1 MSSGTMSTETKKGY
15 WIAMVDIADP
25 EAYKGYIEANA
36 TAFEKYGAKFLA
48 RGGQHIDP
56 EGPAGD
62 RQVIIEFSSYERA
75 IACYNSPEYQE
86 ALKIRLANST
96 AKFTIIEGV

>member
-1 MSSGTMSTETKKGY
+1 MSKKGY
-15 WIAMVDIADP
+15 WVALVDIADA

-36 TAFEKYGAKFLA
+36 AAFAKYGAKFLV
-48 RGGQHIDP
+48 RGGRHTDP

-62 RQVIIEFSSYERA
+62 RQVIIEFESYEQA
-75 IACYNSPEYQE
+75 LACYNSPEYQE

-96 AKFTIIEGV
+96 ARFAILEGV

>member
-1 MSSGTMSTETKKGY
+1 MSTQTKKGY
-15 WIAMVDIADP
+15 WIAMVEIADP
-25 EAYKGYIEANA
+25 EAYKGYIAANA
-36 TAFEKYGAKFLA
+36 AAFEKYGAKFLA
-48 RGGQHIDP
+48 RGGRHTDP

-62 RQVIIEFSSYERA
+62 RQVIIEFASYEQA
-75 IACYNSPEYQE
+75 VACYESPEYQE